1 MSRSWVVIDHDAIAH
16 NVAVLRGTAGPATAV
31 CAVVKA
37 DGYGHG
43 MVEVA
48 RTALRAGASWL
59 GVAHADEGGQLR
71 CAGIDAPVL
80 LLSEPVLPDELD
92 AVVAAGLR
100 VTVYHEDA
108 VDALAATGAPIAV
121 HLKVDTGL
129 RRVGARPADV
139 VALARRIRSAPGLTL
154 EGVWTHFALADS
166 PSDPFTALQ
175 VSRFAEVVD
184 ELERAGFDVPVRHA
198 ANSAGAIA
206 HPDARFGMV
215 RPGIALYGVE
225 PSAELAGAVGLR
237 PALSWHTRVSF
248 VKTVPAG
255 EGISYGHRH
264 RTTAD
269 TVVATVPVGY
279 ADGLPR
285 AWGLAGGP
293 VLIGGVRRPLI
304 GAVTMDQ
311 ALVDCGPGAEVRV
324 GDEVVLI
331 GRQGDAVVTA
341 DEIAAGTGT
350 ISYEILTGIGPRVE
364 RRHVG
369 GGAEPDGQVS

>member
-1 MSRSWVVIDHDAIAH
+1 VSRSWVVIDHDAVAH
-16 NVAVLRGTAGPATAV
+16 NVAVLRSTTGPGTAL

-59 GVAHADEGGQLR
+59 GVAHADEGRQLR
-71 CAGIDAPVL
+71 DAGIDAPVL
-80 LLSEPVLPDELD
+80 LLSEPVVPDELA
-92 AVVAAGLR
+92 AVIAAGLR
-100 VTVYHEDA
+100 VTVYNEDT
-108 VDALAATGAPIAV
+108 VDALAAAGAPIAV

-139 VALARRIRSAPGLTL
+139 VALARRIHTAAGLTL

-175 VSRFAEVVD
+175 VSRFAEVVG
-184 ELERAGFDVPVRHA
+184 ELERAGFEVPVRHA

-206 HPDARFGMV
+206 HPGARFGMV
-215 RPGIALYGVE
+215 RPGIALYGVD
-225 PSAELAGAVGLR
+225 PSAALAGTVALR

-248 VKTVPAG
+248 VKTVAAD
-255 EGISYGHRH
+255 EGISYGHRY
-264 RTTAD
+264 RTPQD

-311 ALVDCGPGAEVRV
+311 ALVDCGPGAQVRA

-341 DEIAAGTGT
+341 AEIAAGTGT
-350 ISYEILTGIGPRVE
+350 IAYEILTGIGARVE
-364 RRHVG
+364 RRHA
-369 GGAEPDGQVS
+369 GGAAGPDGQLS